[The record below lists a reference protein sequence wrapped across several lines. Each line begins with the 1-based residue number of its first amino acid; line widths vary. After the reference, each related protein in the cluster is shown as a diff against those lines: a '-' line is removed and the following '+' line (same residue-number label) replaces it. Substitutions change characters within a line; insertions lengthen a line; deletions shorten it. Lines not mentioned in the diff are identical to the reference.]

1 MLKNC
6 YYQEDKIMDKEI
18 ILSLNN
24 ALKTLKDIFVRQDE
38 LILTQLMTF
47 YEMEKQ
53 RAEIFHNRLA
63 KITNEIGTLMKNT
76 FSKDEYISHL
86 IESNKLFKE
95 ILEKEQNL
103 TNQIESVNKDLQLK
117 SKDLKD
123 KIIDFDYILDEIA
136 EKLK

>member
-1 MLKNC
+1 
-6 YYQEDKIMDKEI
+6 
-18 ILSLNN
+18 
-24 ALKTLKDIFVRQDE
+24 
-38 LILTQLMTF
+38 MTF

-53 RAEIFHNRLA
+53 RTEIFHNRLA

-76 FSKDEYISHL
+76 FSKDEYISHMT
-86 IESNKLFKE
+86 ESNKLFKE

-103 TNQIESVNKDLQLK
+103 TNQIESVNKELQLK